1 MGIAEDWK
9 DLMFDLSCLSKQVA
23 KRRFKKSIKYGW
35 GGLCSY
41 CRCQRATTLDHIKPK
56 SKGGSS
62 LRSNLLPACLECN
75 HSKGTEPWL
84 VWFQRQS
91 FYNETAKE
99 LIEEWISNK
108 RFIEEE
114 LDGSLNDRTEIC
126 FNPSTIRSI
135 SDEPTSSGKDCFAV
149 AYVPNGTKEWN
160 PGNSNECRDHVQ
172 D

>member
-23 KRRFKKSIKYGW
+23 KRQFKKSIKYGW

-41 CRCQRATTLDHIKPK
+41 CRCKRATTLDHIKPK

-114 LDGSLNDRTEIC
+114 LGDGSTHSRTTVCLNQSSLRGLSNE
-126 FNPSTIRSI
+126 STSIR
-135 SDEPTSSGKDCFAV
+135 KDCLAS
-149 AYVPNGTKEWN
+149 A
-160 PGNSNECRDHVQ
+160 
-172 D
+172 